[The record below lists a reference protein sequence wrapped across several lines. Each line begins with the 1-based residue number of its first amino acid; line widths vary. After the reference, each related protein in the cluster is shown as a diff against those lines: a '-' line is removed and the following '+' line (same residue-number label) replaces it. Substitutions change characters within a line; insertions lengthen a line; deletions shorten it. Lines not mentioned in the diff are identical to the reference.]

1 MGWRATRHLIAA
13 RSAIGEVISR
23 YGVAVDG
30 RDNALYRTC
39 FWPDATFMTTGRTM
53 RGKEFLDPA
62 QRAARAPIRE
72 LTGGPTGLDTL
83 LASSHVMGATA
94 TEVAGST
101 AITRTTCVA
110 ILHGERDGVAASL
123 IRGVAYDDRFE
134 CRGGEWRIIERVHSA
149 HWMGDAAVSPLQ
161 GS

>member
-30 RDNALYRTC
+30 RDNALY
-39 FWPDATFMTTGRTM
+39 
-53 RGKEFLDPA
+53 
-62 QRAARAPIRE
+62 RAARAPIRE